1 VKRLRDAGAI
11 IFLKANLDEFNV
23 SEPTLFRIA
32 HAYEQVSRRRAA
44 PKSTPHLEGEVF
56 TY

>member
-32 HAYEQVSRRRAA
+32 HAYEQVSRRRVT